1 MSEEL
6 VNKVRDACGNVNDP
20 HMGVSIVE
28 MGILLDASVEGSTAK
43 VTIQP
48 TNPSCMSV
56 TRIASQ
62 VKQSVESVD
71 EIEKCE
77 VTVTGHVMAEQLT
90 EMFTS

>member
-28 MGILLDASVEGSTAK
+28 MGILVDAQVEGSTAK

>member
-6 VNKVRDACGNVNDP
+6 VNKIKDACESVKDP

-28 MGILLDASVEGSTAK
+28 MGILRSVDVDGATAK
-43 VTIQP
+43 LTIQP

-56 TRIASQ
+56 TRIAND
-62 VKQSVESVD
+62 VKQSVEQLDEVD
-71 EIEKCE
+71 KCE
-77 VTVTGHVMAEQLT
+77 VTIVGHVMAEQLT